1 MSYSSVTTS
10 TSSQFIN
17 NRKLQKEQTKV
28 TEVMMLRQDRNVYI
42 LLLIVHIS
50 NNNGT
55 MAYWL
60 VNSQH

>member
-10 TSSQFIN
+10 TASQFIN